1 MRKKVCVSS
10 FLFFSHLFYLIIP
23 VFPTA
28 IRPKNDFVYCNY
40 FHLSS
45 FHQNHIFGSIYIS
58 AFHTGWLQKKS
69 VWVQFFVFYIFPVS
83 RFSLFKS
90 SICLLI
96 VTTEHPKSFV
106 NCFWAVLRLHWFVST
121 FSRSTFFQKPHSD
134 FESMVYVL
142 GIIKWIHNDRTSH
155 LTKAKKKHFFRVV
168 FVFFQNHL
176 KVFACSSGKVCSKLN
191 YSWKLRN
198 KISQQKQKVLSFNPI
213 VSKKQRLNE

>member
-28 IRPKNDFVYCNY
+28 IRPKNVFVYCNY

-45 FHQNHIFGSIYIS
+45 FHQNHIFASIYIS

-96 VTTEHPKSFV
+96 VKTEHPKSFV

-121 FSRSTFFQKPHSD
+121 FSRSTFFQKLHSD

-155 LTKAKKKHFFRVV
+155 LTKARK
-168 FVFFQNHL
+168 N
-176 KVFACSSGKVCSKLN
+176 
-191 YSWKLRN
+191 
-198 KISQQKQKVLSFNPI
+198 I
-213 VSKKQRLNE
+213 VSE